1 MRISRHP
8 RRFQKPTGINFRV
21 NEGINIP
28 EIQVI
33 DETGKFLG
41 RMPTRQALD
50 MAEERGYDLVEVN
63 PTGNPPVAKLLNF
76 GQFKYE
82 KEKELKKQKLAV
94 KQIEIK
100 GIRLSTRIGAHD
112 LELRKKQSLQ
122 FLTDGNKVKIEII
135 LKGRERQHSYLAFKT
150 INDFIIQLKQTMEI
164 KIEQP
169 TIAQGNKI
177 GALIGKA

>member
-1 MRISRHP
+1 M
-8 RRFQKPTGINFRV
+8 
-21 NEGINIP
+21 
-28 EIQVI
+28 
-33 DETGKFLG
+33 
-41 RMPTRQALD
+41 
-50 MAEERGYDLVEVN
+50 
-63 PTGNPPVAKLLNF
+63 
-76 GQFKYE
+76 
-82 KEKELKKQKLAV
+82 AV

-122 FLTDGNKVKIEII
+122 FLTDGNKIKIEII

-150 INDFIIQLKQTMEI
+150 INDFISQLKQTMEI
-164 KIEQP
+164 NIEQP